1 MATKAEQYR
10 AKVEMLA
17 LGTPSGQVELQDL
30 TPLEA
35 AAGDFIQRV
44 QDNISREKDMV
55 TSGKI
60 AEMSVQVQGDEVQIT
75 ASPHLIYQS
84 RGVSGTKTK
93 YNTPHSY
100 RDNKPPVQPF
110 IEWIKNKKIVF
121 SSKNDN
127 MRKYDDRLSDS
138 DKSKPAP
145 FSSTGEDDIISV
157 AYAIRETVYQYGI
170 KPKDLYEKEIPKLVE
185 DAQALYE
192 DFVLQQINQMV
203 NINPRDGGGKNRIVL
218 NL

>member
-10 AKVEMLA
+10 AKVELLDS
-17 LGTPSGQVELQDL
+17 LGSASGQVELQDL

-44 QDNISREKDMV
+44 QDNINREKDMV
-55 TSGKI
+55 TTGKI
-60 AEMSVQVQGDEVQIT
+60 AEMSIQLRGDEVQII
-75 ASPHLIYQS
+75 ANPHLIYQS

-100 RDNKPPVQPF
+100 KDKKPPVQPF

-121 SSKNDN
+121 SPKNDN
-127 MRKYDDRLSDS
+127 KRKYDDRLSDS

-145 FSSTGEDDIISV
+145 FANTGEDDIISV
-157 AYAIRETVYQYGI
+157 AYAVRETVYQHGI

-185 DAQALYE
+185 GAQELYE

-203 NINPRDGGGKNRIVL
+203 NINPREGGKNRIVL